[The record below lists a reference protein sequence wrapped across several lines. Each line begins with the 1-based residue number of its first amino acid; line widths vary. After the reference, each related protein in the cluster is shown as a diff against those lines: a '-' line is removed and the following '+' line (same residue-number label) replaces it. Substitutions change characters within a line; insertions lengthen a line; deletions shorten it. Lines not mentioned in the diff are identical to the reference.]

1 MARHVERPVIMP
13 LSNPVSRSEATPEQ
27 LMAWT
32 GERALIGSGSPFPPV
47 KVGGKSVIVAQTNN
61 SYIFP
66 GVGLGVIASRARR
79 VTDKMFMAAALAL
92 AELSPTKQAAYA
104 PLLPPIGKLREV
116 AAAVAKKVALQA
128 QNDGVAGDIGAK
140 ALEAQIE
147 KMMWMPAYRPYRRA
161 ERASARPSRAT
172 RR

>member
-1 MARHVERPVIMP
+1 M
-13 LSNPVSRSEATPEQ
+13 
-27 LMAWT
+27 
-32 GERALIGSGSPFPPV
+32 
-47 KVGGKSVIVAQTNN
+47 IVAQTNN

-92 AELSPTKQAAYA
+92 AELSPAKQSADA

-116 AAAVAKKVALQA
+116 AAAVAKNVALQA
-128 QNDGVAGDIGAK
+128 QKDGVADEMGAK

-147 KMMWMPAYRPYRRA
+147 KMMWVPEYRPYRRA
-161 ERASARPSRAT
+161 ERTSARAPRAT